1 MKVNK
6 RQSSLA
12 LMHFRYDKDLETNK
26 IVKSFYRKQDA
37 EIILDQ
43 SKRFFN

>member
-6 RQSSLA
+6 RHSSLV

-26 IVKSFYRKQDA
+26 IVKSFYRKQ

>member
-6 RQSSLA
+6 RHSSLA

-26 IVKSFYRKQDA
+26 IVESFYIKQ
-37 EIILDQ
+37 ETILDQ